1 MRESKYGLPALNT
14 LGFLVMVTINT
25 LANALPINDITTGEV
40 SARYDNLFVPAG
52 FTFSIW
58 GVIYLLLAVFV
69 AYQWVVSRQDSGVRS
84 FTDKVGIWF
93 FVSCLANAG
102 WIFAWHYEV
111 LALSLILML
120 LLLACLLAIYL
131 RLGIGVT
138 RVTRGEKYLV
148 HLPFSVYL
156 GWITIA
162 TIANVSALLVS
173 IQWDAL
179 GLDPQFWTV
188 AVVTV
193 GIAIALA
200 MAIRRQDIYFCLVIV
215 WALLGILMKRLGDPV
230 TPDQAVVAAT
240 IAGICVVSVAIIVQ
254 VARSHVYG
262 QTIT

>member
-1 MRESKYGLPALNT
+1 MTGSKYGLPALNT
-14 LGFLVMVTINT
+14 IGFLVMVTVNA

-69 AYQWVVSRQDSGVRS
+69 TYQWVVSRRDSGAAS
-84 FTDKVGIWF
+84 FTEKIGIWF
-93 FVSCLANAG
+93 FVSCLANVG

-111 LALSLILML
+111 LALSLVLML
-120 LLLACLLAIYL
+120 LLLGCLLAIYL

-138 RVTRGEKYLV
+138 GITRGEKYFV

-173 IQWDAL
+173 IQWDTFGL
-179 GLDPQFWTV
+179 GPQFWTV
-188 AVVTV
+188 AVITV
-193 GIAIALA
+193 GIAIALV

-215 WALLGILMKRLGDPV
+215 WALLGILMRRLGDPV
-230 TPDQAVVAAT
+230 TPDQAVVVAT
-240 IAGICVVSVAIIVQ
+240 IAGISVVSVAIIVQ
-254 VARSHVYG
+254 VARSHVYQ
-262 QTIT
+262 QTGT